1 MKEKAEPIYGRNW
14 KTGEKRR
21 RTKVG
26 RVILYIITIINI
38 YVFAKYKVFYL

>member
-26 RVILYIITIINI
+26 RVILY
-38 YVFAKYKVFYL
+38 VFAKYKVFYL